1 MLQPGFDP
9 NRWIGSLGRQSLEI
23 HLRNLLVEENALVG
37 HTHRKCDRE
46 VRVNDSKV
54 PRRGGD
60 SGLTTGVNV
69 VHARKFRRGAYCN
82 PEVDATKLANRS
94 EEFPILGLP
103 GVVCGTRAQKFV
115 AGAVPASAAV
125 VHRRIPLLEPDEQD
139 EVHLLS
145 RVGVAEKD
153 RVLEFG
159 PSRSEPFSEA
169 MKRFLVLDD
178 RCLDERLG
186 SFKEE
191 LPSALRSGHCT
202 DGAHLR
208 NVFYD
213 FRKHLVLI
221 HHSQLHMSVVL
232 KYSRSVGGR

>member
-1 MLQPGFDP
+1 M
-9 NRWIGSLGRQSLEI
+9 R
-23 HLRNLLVEENALVG
+23 
-37 HTHRKCDRE
+37 
-46 VRVNDSKV
+46 
-54 PRRGGD
+54 
-60 SGLTTGVNV
+60 
-69 VHARKFRRGAYCN
+69 
-82 PEVDATKLANRS
+82 
-94 EEFPILGLP
+94 
-103 GVVCGTRAQKFV
+103 GTRAQKFV

-145 RVGVAEKD
+145 RVGVAEED
-153 RVLEFG
+153 RVLEFR
-159 PSRSEPFSEA
+159 PSRSEPFREA

-178 RCLDERLG
+178 RGLDERLG
-186 SFKEE
+186 SFEEE

-232 KYSRSVGGR
+232 KDSRSVGDRYQGVDLVLTMIEGEGVGPFLR

>member
-1 MLQPGFDP
+1 MLQPGSDP
-9 NRWIGSLGRQSLEI
+9 DRWIGSRGWQSLEI
-23 HLRNLLVEENALVG
+23 DLRNLLVEENALVG

-46 VRVNDSKV
+46 VRVYDSKV

-60 SGLTTGVNV
+60 SGLATAVNV
-69 VHARKFRRGAYCN
+69 VHARKFRRGAYCYT
-82 PEVDATKLANRS
+82 EVDATKLANGS
-94 EEFPILGLP
+94 DEFPVLVLSC
-103 GVVCGTRAQKFV
+103 VMRGTRTQKFV
-115 AGAVPASAAV
+115 AGAVPAGAAV

-159 PSRSEPFSEA
+159 PSRSEPFREA

-191 LPSALRSGHCT
+191 LPSAIF
-202 DGAHLR
+202 GAVIALTAHI
-208 NVFYD
+208 FAT
-213 FRKHLVLI
+213 F
-221 HHSQLHMSVVL
+221 STTSVNI
-232 KYSRSVGGR
+232 SC